1 MVGSSLGRRA
11 LKPFYSDS
19 LSQTMAI
26 VTLITLIMPEF
37 IVLKLLIM
45 FTTWQK
51 WIKTSE
57 DDGCQESGSPS
68 GLYGQREYGI

>member
-1 MVGSSLGRRA
+1 MKGSSLGRHA
-11 LKPFYSDS
+11 LKPFYWDS

-26 VTLITLIMPEF
+26 VTLITLVMPEF

-51 WIKTSE
+51 WIKTTE
-57 DDGCQESGSPS
+57 DDGCEESGSAS
-68 GLYGQREYGI
+68 NLYGQREYGI